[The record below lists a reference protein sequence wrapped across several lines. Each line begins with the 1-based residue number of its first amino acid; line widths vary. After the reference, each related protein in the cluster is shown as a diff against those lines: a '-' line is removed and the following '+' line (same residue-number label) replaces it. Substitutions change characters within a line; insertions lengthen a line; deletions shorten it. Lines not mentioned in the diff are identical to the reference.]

1 MGVPDYERYD
11 YSKRW
16 RHLELADSAEKET
29 IRRMLWTS
37 GRCLELGGGYG
48 RITSL
53 LEEIYDETLM
63 MDLSQLNL
71 RIAQSRLDKAGL
83 LRGDI
88 RRIPFRNDT
97 FDCAVCIRVLH
108 HYPNPL
114 PVLQEISRVV
124 RRRGQVL
131 LGVPNDK
138 SIHNRLFNSAEET
151 WVDEHGHIISNL
163 GSRAIKGIPLVETV
177 RKGTG
182 LFDNNIGRALRRLRF
197 LSHLD
202 VYSSGMLALKS
213 LVFISY
219 RNEKPED
226 NADRL

>member
-1 MGVPDYERYD
+1 VPDYERYD

-16 RHLELADSAEKET
+16 RHLELANAAERET

-53 LEEIYDETLM
+53 LEEIYDEIQM
-63 MDLSQLNL
+63 MDMSQLNL
-71 RIAQSRLDKAGL
+71 QIAQAGLDRVKL

-97 FDCAVCIRVLH
+97 FDCVVCVRVLH
-108 HYPNPL
+108 HYPDPL
-114 PVLQEISRVV
+114 PILQEISRVV

-138 SIHNRLFNSAEET
+138 SIHNRLFNGAVKT
-151 WVDEHGHIISNL
+151 WIDQHGHVISNL
-163 GSRAIKGIPLVETV
+163 GSRAIKGIPLIETM

-182 LFDNNIGRALRRLRF
+182 LFDNNMGRALRRLRP
-197 LSHLD
+197 LSYLD

-213 LVFISY
+213 MVFISY
-219 RNEKPED
+219 RNEKSKD
-226 NADRL
+226 NVD